1 MSKIIIGDKEQHQ
14 IYLYNYYFW
23 QNTFT
28 GTLRLFGGPMMI
40 LLAIWFYV
48 TGTQNPIVY
57 GSILLA
63 YGLYYLLRPFISIYI
78 NREKLDFG
86 VFEVTMSSVGINIES
101 DNGLQTYEYTDFKKI
116 AKYKQW
122 YALYFDKKSVLVLPS
137 NQLSKEE
144 QEQLNKRVI

>member
-1 MSKIIIGDKEQHQ
+1 
-14 IYLYNYYFW
+14 
-23 QNTFT
+23 
-28 GTLRLFGGPMMI
+28 
-40 LLAIWFYV
+40 
-48 TGTQNPIVY
+48 
-57 GSILLA
+57 
-63 YGLYYLLRPFISIYI
+63 
-78 NREKLDFG
+78 
-86 VFEVTMSSVGINIES
+86 MSSVGINIES